1 MNPIEKD
8 LRSYFGITSESNILE
23 HYGTKRHSGR
33 YPWGSGDNPYQHS
46 GDFLSRIDVLKKKG
60 LSEKDILESIND
72 SLPKEY
78 QMSLSEFRVAKR
90 TAIHERKTS
99 EYEQIHKLKDEDHLG
114 WTEIANQLGMSESSV
129 RSKYAGNADKKAQRA
144 KNIAETLKKEV
155 DKKGMIDVSEG
166 ANFALGVTDTELQD
180 AVYTLE
186 AEYGYKRYG
195 VGIKQPTNNRQQ
207 TNIMVLAKPEFDQ
220 KYAYNHQEQIDS
232 LGDYHTDD
240 GGDTF
245 TSLKKGSK
253 ATLKTIQD
261 KESGF
266 VKQLYIQKAAESDHS
281 EFESQLQKAIKQ
293 LQATYPFLSVKKINE
308 GLYLIDIPQ
317 ACRSG
322 HEAHFSKVAKTF
334 LHYLQYKDM
343 PEWEN
348 ENTISKYY
356 ITTTAVE
363 MAKSRDK

>member
-46 GDFLSRIDVLKKKG
+46 GDFLSRVEVLKKKG

-144 KNIAETLKKEV
+144 KKHRRN
-155 DKKGMIDVSEG
+155 SE
-166 ANFALGVTDTELQD
+166 
-180 AVYTLE
+180 
-186 AEYGYKRYG
+186 KR
-195 VGIKQPTNNRQQ
+195 
-207 TNIMVLAKPEFDQ
+207 
-220 KYAYNHQEQIDS
+220 
-232 LGDYHTDD
+232 
-240 GGDTF
+240 
-245 TSLKKGSK
+245 
-253 ATLKTIQD
+253 
-261 KESGF
+261 
-266 VKQLYIQKAAESDHS
+266 
-281 EFESQLQKAIKQ
+281 
-293 LQATYPFLSVKKINE
+293 
-308 GLYLIDIPQ
+308 
-317 ACRSG
+317 
-322 HEAHFSKVAKTF
+322 
-334 LHYLQYKDM
+334 
-343 PEWEN
+343 
-348 ENTISKYY
+348 
-356 ITTTAVE
+356 
-363 MAKSRDK
+363 SR